1 MMQCVDLPR
10 PLPTTTTG
18 TTMNPTA
25 SAPTTSVPTTS
36 APTAPVAS
44 AAVPAAISAAE
55 GLGVALPPAEGP
67 GVTHLA
73 VRAWVDPVVDRVG
86 HDPRS
91 AYVEQFWLATLGPS
105 TTWLLRRLAT
115 GLEAEPDGFELD
127 LAATAR
133 ALGLG
138 TRSGRNSPFMRA
150 LERSRQFSLTRDL
163 GGGQLA
169 VRRKLPP
176 LNRHQVARLPQAL
189 QHTHRAWQEGAL
201 AHPSADE
208 QRRRARRLALSLFEL
223 GEDPE
228 AAERQLHHWRFHPAM
243 AHDAVAWAWDRH
255 RIAAK
260 AAARQQL
267 EASLAGNGGDAA

>member
-1 MMQCVDLPR
+1 
-10 PLPTTTTG
+10 
-18 TTMNPTA
+18 MNPTTIP
-25 SAPTTSVPTTS
+25 SANDLGP
-36 APTAPVAS
+36 AL
-44 AAVPAAISAAE
+44 PAAE
-55 GLGVALPPAEGP
+55 PPA
-67 GVTHLA
+67 VTRLA
-73 VRAWVDPVVDRVG
+73 VRPWVDPVVDHVG

-105 TTWLLRRLAT
+105 TTWLLRRLVA
-115 GLEAEPDGFELD
+115 GLDEEPEGFEMD

-150 LERSRQFSLTRDL
+150 LERSRQFSLTRDM

-189 QHTHRAWQEGAL
+189 QETHRAWQEGAL

-243 AHDAVAWAWDRH
+243 AHDAVSWAWDRH
-255 RIAAK
+255 RVAAK

-267 EASLAGNGGDAA
+267 EASLLADGGDAA